1 MTRVASFVGVAAVAT
16 MILLSGCPTAVKV
29 DLAKQLAG
37 TWTTAELPGAIPH
50 PELGEVNAT
59 MTAKA
64 VIMDGPGHHEGTFTL
79 TVTSVPTDAMVK
91 AALPQVVTTATGT
104 INVQN
109 STEMRVIVES
119 IANVPAIIPV
129 PPDITSS
136 LQNIP
141 LDATYQLADNQLTLT
156 SAALVFLGVVQQGE
170 SLTLTR

>member
-37 TWTTAELPGAIPH
+37 TWTTAELPGTIDPGTGPVA
-50 PELGEVNAT
+50 AT
-59 MTAKA
+59 MTATA
-64 VIMDGPGHHEGTFTL
+64 VITDGPGHHEGTFSL
-79 TVTSVPTDAMVK
+79 TVTSVPTDAAV
-91 AALPQVVTTATGT
+91 AAMLPKVVTTATGT

-136 LQNIP
+136 LKNIP